1 MTMRTL
7 LTYVLILTFSVT
19 VLTAQEKEQP
29 PKGGEPKGFTLP
41 EKEIVEFDNGL
52 TLVMVP
58 YGSIPKATIQF
69 SIKTGN
75 IDEKENQVW
84 LADLMAD
91 MLKEGST
98 TKSAKQIADDMAG
111 MGGNLNIGVGVHTSY
126 LSSSVLYEFAPKAI
140 TLMADVLK
148 NPKWPVEELD
158 RLKNDMK
165 RNLSVRLAGPQA
177 QASRDFF
184 AAIYPDHPYGRV
196 FPTDAMID
204 SYSVEDI
211 KKFYDSNFGALRT
224 TIYVAGNFDA
234 ESVKEAVE
242 SSLTDWKKGEPS
254 DYAIAQ
260 PVTNADVKIIDR
272 PGAPQ
277 STIYYGL
284 PVIGPSSEDYIAL
297 DVTNSILGGS
307 FASRITSNIREDK
320 GYTYSPYS
328 NLKDNYK
335 TGVWYEAADVTTEH
349 TGAALKEIVKEIEIL
364 QNEPPSQEEMEGIIN
379 YESGI
384 YVLQN
389 STPNG
394 IIGQLIFL
402 DTHDLDES
410 FLTDKV
416 KNMHAVTPE
425 KVSEMTQKYIQPANM
440 TLIVVGDKAKIENQI
455 QETLQKP
462 LKQ

>member
-234 ESVKEAVE
+234 KSVKEAIE

-425 KVSEMTQKYIQPANM
+425 KVSEMTQKYIQPDNM

>member
-1 MTMRTL
+1 MRTL

-234 ESVKEAVE
+234 KSVKEAIE

-425 KVSEMTQKYIQPANM
+425 KVSEMTQKYIQPDNM